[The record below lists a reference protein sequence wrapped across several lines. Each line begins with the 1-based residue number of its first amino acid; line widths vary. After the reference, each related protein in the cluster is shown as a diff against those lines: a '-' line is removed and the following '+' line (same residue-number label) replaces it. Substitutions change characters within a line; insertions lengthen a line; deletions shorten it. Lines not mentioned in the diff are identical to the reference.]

1 MSPEQMEKRLKDQ
14 YPNSLVA
21 VIDLT
26 GTSDHFEVRI
36 KADELGSLTRIQRHK
51 AIMDVFQ
58 AELATGEVHALTIK
72 TL

>member
-1 MSPEQMEKRLKDQ
+1 VSPEQMEDRLKNKF
-14 YPNSLVA
+14 PKCHVA

-36 KADELGSLTRIQRHK
+36 AAEELNPMTRIQRHK

-72 TL
+72 TI